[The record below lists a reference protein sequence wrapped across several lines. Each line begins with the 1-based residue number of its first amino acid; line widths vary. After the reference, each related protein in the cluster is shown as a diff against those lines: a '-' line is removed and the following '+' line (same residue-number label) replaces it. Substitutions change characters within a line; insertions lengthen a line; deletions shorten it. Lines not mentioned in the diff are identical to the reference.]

1 MNRQIKL
8 IILLI
13 FPILIFAPR
22 LAYGGEYLEV
32 SKDFTLFTSKNLQGF
47 LKPLFTTIG
56 ESFNSNLYSTAL
68 YENQWSIGLD
78 ISVNGMFI
86 PDAHKHFDAE
96 LPIAYGT
103 DAVDNAMLKDGKLFR
118 QIRKTTQQPTL
129 YGGSS
134 YAIFSAP
141 QNPSGASFGT
151 DSFGNIIYDST
162 FKSVA
167 FAEGNN
173 VDFIAG
179 VPVIQLIGGFPFGT
193 QLRLRFW
200 TFPLQDEM
208 MTYWAGIIN
217 QRFDHFFDLFG
228 TDTTMGLALN
238 FAYHSLNRG
247 KGFDINSLALGLHFS
262 KSWDIGFTLYAG
274 LQYENLS
281 GEFKAIRDTAGMQP
295 NDVANNPYIEVRE
308 RRPIE
313 FKIESFSNFRF
324 LGGISY
330 RASIFELH
338 ADAAWASQPILTC
351 GLTIWIAEWGRKYRE
366 SVTIE
371 RYEEIERIERIKR
384 KEIIKE

>member
-1 MNRQIKL
+1 MQLFTKFNSILLCL

-13 FPILIFAPR
+13 APQ
-22 LAYGGEYLEV
+22 LKAGEYLEV
-32 SKDFTLFTSKNLQGF
+32 SKDFTLFTSKNLQGYI
-47 LKPLFTTIG
+47 KPFFTTLG

-68 YENQWSIGLD
+68 YENQWSIGID
-78 ISVNGMFI
+78 ISINGMFI
-86 PDAHKHFDAE
+86 PDAHKFFDAE

-103 DAVDNAMLKDGKLFR
+103 DAVDNAMLKDGKLYR
-118 QIRKTTQQPTL
+118 QIGKSISQPTL
-129 YGGSS
+129 YGGASN
-134 YAIFSAP
+134 AIFSAP
-141 QNPSGASFGT
+141 QNPTGSRFGT
-151 DSFGNIIYDST
+151 DSNGNIIYDST

-179 VPVIQLIGGFPFGT
+179 LPTFQLIAGFPIGT

-200 TFPLQDEM
+200 TFPLQDEA
-208 MTYWAGIIN
+208 MTYWAAILN
-217 QRFDHFFDLFG
+217 QRIDHIFGLFDP
-228 TDTTMGLALN
+228 DTTMGIALN

-247 KGFDINSLALGLHFS
+247 KGFDISSFALGLHFS
-262 KSWDIGFTLYAG
+262 KSWDIGFTLYTG

-281 GEFKAIRDTAGMQP
+281 GDFKAIRDTAGMRP

-313 FKIESFSNFRF
+313 FKIESFNHFRF

-338 ADAAWASQPILTC
+338 ADAAWAAQPVVTV

-366 SVTIE
+366 GSKIE